1 MVEGWRNKRR
11 KDRITEEIKQKVH
24 EFFLSAEI
32 SRENPGKRYVMEVDG
47 CKVQRHTMTL
57 TLRDAFAA
65 FKDKYPEEKLGF
77 TSFSKA
83 KPIQVCKVSETSRR
97 TCLCMTCCNAA
108 LKAEALQKIAK
119 VQGLKLNTQKEE
131 QT

>member
-1 MVEGWRNKRR
+1 MREYIGIRKAEVRVGEWWKAGARKRR
-11 KDRITEEIKQKVH
+11 KDQITEEIKQKVH

-32 SRENPGKRYVMEVDG
+32 SRENPSKRYVMEVDG
-47 CKVQRHTMTL
+47 CKVQRHTMTW

-83 KPIQVCKVSETSRR
+83 SPFRFVRYRR
-97 TCLCMTCCNAA
+97 QAGEHA
-108 LKAEALQKIAK
+108 FA
-119 VQGLKLNTQKEE
+119 
-131 QT
+131 